1 MRFHVPDRKIDVSL
15 SWRHTEIMRGVS
27 IVLIMLHNLF
37 HLYPTVCHECEFTY
51 SPGLTKLFFEKMQNP
66 DGYIFYH
73 IISFLGWFGVPVFI
87 FLSGYGLTRRYD
99 SVESGS
105 QSNRNTFDK
114 WSFIRRNWIKLF
126 QLMLLGVGIF
136 LLDQI
141 INDLLS
147 GGGIRWKNVA
157 GILIPLTELND
168 TVQLWLAT
176 IPGVYWYFGLAFE
189 FYIFYAFC
197 VHGRRQLWMWIFAV
211 VCFGAFLL
219 LRKYPPISAEPLGF
233 EEYMRHNFI
242 GWMLPFAC
250 GVWLGRLRRMNLW
263 VAISIVIASILLFIP
278 LQGSVYTWQ
287 LSAVCAII
295 IIMAIALLFV
305 RIPYW
310 GDLWGWIGRLSAY
323 LFVAHPIVRHL
334 SRFLTFANPYRHP
347 VLPSLDQTFL
357 YITLAFLGA
366 LLYRYI
372 NRFLFFSKR

>member
-1 MRFHVPDRKIDVSL
+1 
-15 SWRHTEIMRGVS
+15 
-27 IVLIMLHNLF
+27 
-37 HLYPTVCHECEFTY
+37 
-51 SPGLTKLFFEKMQNP
+51 
-66 DGYIFYH
+66 
-73 IISFLGWFGVPVFI
+73 
-87 FLSGYGLTRRYD
+87 
-99 SVESGS
+99 
-105 QSNRNTFDK
+105 
-114 WSFIRRNWIKLF
+114 
-126 QLMLLGVGIF
+126 
-136 LLDQI
+136 
-141 INDLLS
+141 
-147 GGGIRWKNVA
+147 
-157 GILIPLTELND
+157 
-168 TVQLWLAT
+168 
-176 IPGVYWYFGLAFE
+176 
-189 FYIFYAFC
+189 
-197 VHGRRQLWMWIFAV
+197 
-211 VCFGAFLL
+211 
-219 LRKYPPISAEPLGF
+219 
-233 EEYMRHNFI
+233 
-242 GWMLPFAC
+242 MLPFAC

-334 SRFLTFANPYRHP
+334 SRFHTFANPYRHP